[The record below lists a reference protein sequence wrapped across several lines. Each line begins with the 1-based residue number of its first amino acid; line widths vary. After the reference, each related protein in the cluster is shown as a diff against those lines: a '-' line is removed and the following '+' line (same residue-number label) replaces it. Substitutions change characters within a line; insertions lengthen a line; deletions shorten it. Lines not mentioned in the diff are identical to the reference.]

1 MIAALADAAVIPIP
15 ASEVCERRDFRAR
28 GRLPVLLR
36 FRLSMAPIQVPYA
49 IPTDPSYLT
58 LGRTNMDI
66 WLLALK
72 VCQSLQER
80 RVGRALRGA
89 LRTLRPRGEIDEF
102 DLHYGVSTSGD
113 EPLWR
118 LDIASPNARFGRRHQ
133 TTSEWELRAAIQ
145 FLGRDPARFT
155 FIDLGCGKGRTLIAA
170 SRLGFR
176 QSIGVEFAR
185 ELADAARTNLV
196 KLQIADAS
204 VLHCD
209 AADFLFPA
217 GNLVIYL
224 YNPFTAPVM
233 TKVVANL
240 ESRAH
245 RPGDEI
251 YVAYKEPQCA
261 AILDSATF
269 LKRLGT
275 PPGVKH
281 ITVWKI
287 GGTGTCI
294 VPPAR
299 S

>member
-1 MIAALADAAVIPIP
+1 
-15 ASEVCERRDFRAR
+15 
-28 GRLPVLLR
+28 
-36 FRLSMAPIQVPYA
+36 
-49 IPTDPSYLT
+49 
-58 LGRTNMDI
+58 MDI

-72 VCQSLQER
+72 VRQSLQER
-80 RVGRALRGA
+80 GVGRTLRGT

-102 DLHYGVSTSGD
+102 DLHYGVNTSGD

-118 LDIASPNARFGRRHQ
+118 LDIASPNARFGIRHQ

-145 FLGRDPARFT
+145 FLGGDPTRFT

-233 TKVVANL
+233 TKVIANL
-240 ESRAH
+240 GQSCAH

-251 YVAYKEPQCA
+251 YVVYKEPQCA
-261 AILDSATF
+261 TILDSATA
-269 LKRLGT
+269 LKRVGT
-275 PPGVKH
+275 PPGAKH
-281 ITVWKI
+281 MTVWKT
-287 GGTGTCI
+287 GDAGTCI